1 MGNLGGVATNSMN
14 AVPAPTL
21 LIADDDPQ
29 LRTALAE
36 VFAGQGYLVRT
47 AATGEES
54 LELIDRDPV
63 DCLLIDFNL
72 PGLTG
77 LETIQLV
84 HQQPIYPV
92 SILITAQ
99 PTPKVL
105 QSALLLKVYTVLSKP
120 IARAV
125 VTTTVQRALKHR
137 PKAS

>member
-1 MGNLGGVATNSMN
+1 MN
-14 AVPAPTL
+14 ASMTPTL

-29 LRTALAE
+29 LRHALAE
-36 VFAGQGYLVRT
+36 VFEGQGYRVRT
-47 AATGEES
+47 AASGEES
-54 LELIDRDPV
+54 LELLERDPV

-105 QSALLLKVYTVLSKP
+105 QSALTLKVYTVLSKP
-120 IARAV
+120 VARAV
-125 VTTTVQRALKHR
+125 VTTTVHRALKNR
-137 PKAS
+137 SRAS

>member
-1 MGNLGGVATNSMN
+1 MN
-14 AVPAPTL
+14 ASLTPTL

-29 LRTALAE
+29 LRHALAE
-36 VFAGQGYLVRT
+36 VFEGRGYAVRT
-47 AATGEES
+47 AASGEES
-54 LELIDRDPV
+54 LEMLDNDPA

-72 PGLTG
+72 PGMSG

-84 HQQPIYPV
+84 HQQPVYPV

-105 QSALLLKVYTVLSKP
+105 QSALVLKVYTVLSKP
-120 IARAV
+120 VARSV
-125 VTTTVQRALKHR
+125 VTTTVERALKHR

>member
-1 MGNLGGVATNSMN
+1 MN
-14 AVPAPTL
+14 ASPTPTL

-36 VFAGQGYLVRT
+36 VFEGQGYRVRT

-54 LELIDRDPV
+54 LELLDRDPA

-72 PGLTG
+72 PGLSG
-77 LETIQLV
+77 LETIQLIR
-84 HQQPIYPV
+84 QQPIYPV
-92 SILITAQ
+92 TILITAQ

-105 QSALLLKVYTVLSKP
+105 QSALTLKVYTVLSKP
-120 IARAV
+120 VARAV

-137 PKAS
+137 PRPS

>member
-1 MGNLGGVATNSMN
+1 MN
-14 AVPAPTL
+14 ANVTPTL

-36 VFAGQGYLVRT
+36 VFAGQGYSVRV
-47 AATGEES
+47 AASGEES

-63 DCLLIDFNL
+63 DCLLIDFHL

-105 QSALLLKVYTVLSKP
+105 QSALQLKVYTVLSKP
-120 IARAV
+120 VARAV
-125 VTTTVQRALKHR
+125 VTSTVQRALKHR
-137 PKAS
+137 PRAS

>member
-1 MGNLGGVATNSMN
+1 MGNLGGVAENLMN
-14 AVPAPTL
+14 AAPMPSL

-36 VFAGQGYLVRT
+36 VFEGQGYRVRT

-54 LELIDRDPV
+54 LEMIDRDLI

-105 QSALLLKVYTVLSKP
+105 QSALILKVYTVLSKP
-120 IARAV
+120 IARAL
-125 VTTTVQRALKHR
+125 VTTTVERALKHR
-137 PKAS
+137 LRAS

>member
-1 MGNLGGVATNSMN
+1 MN
-14 AVPAPTL
+14 AAPAPTL

-36 VFAGQGYLVRT
+36 VFQSQGYSVRT

-54 LELIDRDPV
+54 LELLDENSI

-72 PGLTG
+72 PGMTG

-99 PTPKVL
+99 PTPRVL
-105 QSALLLKVYTVLSKP
+105 QSALILKVYTVLSKP
-120 IARAV
+120 IARSV
-125 VTTTVQRALKHR
+125 VTTTVQRALKRR

>member
-36 VFAGQGYLVRT
+36 VFEGQGYLVRT

-77 LETIQLV
+77 LETIRARPSAADLSGV
-84 HQQPIYPV
+84 DPHHR
-92 SILITAQ
+92 TADAEGAS
-99 PTPKVL
+99 VG
-105 QSALLLKVYTVLSKP
+105 
-120 IARAV
+120 IAA
-125 VTTTVQRALKHR
+125 
-137 PKAS
+137 